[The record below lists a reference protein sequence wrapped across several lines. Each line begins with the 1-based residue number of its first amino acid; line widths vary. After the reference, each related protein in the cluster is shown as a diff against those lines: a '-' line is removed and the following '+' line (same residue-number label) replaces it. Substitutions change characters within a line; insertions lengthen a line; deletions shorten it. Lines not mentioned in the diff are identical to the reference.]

1 MGVLE
6 NSHIT
11 LENGDKIDVKDIK
24 LDDDKLLSCEIEGL
38 HSKSIDKEAIQ
49 WSKIN
54 PIIEKKESIASNK
67 WKGTIDKYILVNGIL
82 KLTFDAIV
90 LFKGFEG
97 ETTWGYSKSL
107 RKGYF
112 LFTDGFEYE
121 EIKSIKRVKGNVVT
135 ICLSADPYSCYFID
149 GYLVHNNSICG
160 ECDTCNLWPAIL
172 QPYGPHT
179 HNNSSDPVTT
189 TYGLS
194 YTQAQHYGYAVNL
207 YSDNYVS
214 STWQTNSAYPHII
227 PWNSFP
233 QRIVLRNNISSSGGY
248 YFVVKYWDRSAV
260 VPTTTNSS
268 SHAVGW
274 KAYWSS
280 SQSTGLTKAKSIC
293 TGQYGV
299 PHDIFYYSSQYP
311 STNPTTNRSFNIC
324 LHSVNGVGMYIS
336 LDSGSTWNWYT
347 AVVNAGAG
355 PSNITYSSQ
364 GPRGDSKIF
373 VIFMF
378 PAPSSGYNRYLFRF
392 SAGSVSSIF
401 DPAGWSTFDAYA

>member
-6 NSHIT
+6 NSLIT
-11 LENGDKIDVKDIK
+11 LENGDKIHVKDIK
-24 LDDDKLLSCEIEGL
+24 LNDDKLLTCQIEGL

-49 WSKIN
+49 WCKIN

-67 WKGTIDKYILVNGIL
+67 WKGTIDKYILVNGVL

-121 EIKSIKRVKGNVVT
+121 EIKSIKRVKGNVGT
-135 ICLSADPYSCYFID
+135 ICLSADPYSCYFIN
-149 GYLVHNNSICG
+149 GYLVHNNSLCDA
-160 ECDTCNLWPAIL
+160 CDTCNLWPAIL

-179 HNNSSDPVTT
+179 HNSTANPVSTT
-189 TYGLS
+189 AGLNK
-194 YTQAQHYGYAVNL
+194 TQAQLYTFSQTLFSSNFYQYLPPYAADWQSNQ
-207 YSDNYVS
+207 SAPRTTTWNY
-214 STWQTNSAYPHII
+214 
-227 PWNSFP
+227 FP
-233 QRIVLRNNISSSGGY
+233 QTINLKNNISALTGGY
-248 YFVVKYWDRSAV
+248 YHVVKYWDK
-260 VPTTTNSS
+260 TTGTD
-268 SHAVGW
+268 VGW
-274 KAYWSS
+274 KAYWSANES
-280 SQSTGLTKAKSIC
+280 DGLAKAKSIC
-293 TGQYGV
+293 TGDYGV
-299 PHDIFYYSSQYP
+299 PHDIFYYSSLYP
-311 STNPTTNRSFNIC
+311 STPATTNRSFKIC
-324 LHSVNGVGMYIS
+324 LHSINGVGMHIS

-347 AVVNAGAG
+347 ALTNAGAG

-373 VIFMF
+373 VILMF

-392 SAGSVSSIF
+392 GAGTTSNVF
-401 DPAGWSTFDAYA
+401 DPIGWSEFRAHA